1 MTTTIAGAHDA
12 LTKLEAFVS
21 DTIDNTV
28 EGSDDAS
35 DKAFWKATE
44 LELCEGIDTLR
55 TLLSVN

>member
-28 EGSDDAS
+28 EESDDVS
-35 DKAFWKATE
+35 DKAYWKATE
-44 LELCEGIDTLR
+44 LELCEGIDGLR

>member
-1 MTTTIAGAHDA
+1 MTTTIAGAQNT

-28 EGSDDAS
+28 ESSDDVS

-44 LELCEGIDTLR
+44 LELCEGIDALR